1 MTETPAPSAPAPK
14 LTRKAQRE
22 ATHAAL
28 LQVAV
33 MLLIERGA
41 AGVTTLEVQQRADVS
56 RGALLH
62 HFPTRAHLLSATVTE
77 LIRRNEEA
85 VWREQAHTASE
96 GDPLTEAIR
105 SLVAAASTSSYVAEM
120 ELWAVSRTDPALRD
134 TLRAAEQDA
143 LKARERVLDELFA
156 PLRHEPGYR
165 RVVELSIEFVR
176 GLALSNLLLNDSRRS
191 DELVA
196 AWVDAAR
203 LIIER
208 ARDPLGGKP

>member
-1 MTETPAPSAPAPK
+1 MSQTPAPSDAAPK

-120 ELWAVSRTDPALRD
+120 ELWAVSRTDPTLRD
-134 TLRAAEQDA
+134 TLRA
-143 LKARERVLDELFA
+143 
-156 PLRHEPGYR
+156 
-165 RVVELSIEFVR
+165 
-176 GLALSNLLLNDSRRS
+176 
-191 DELVA
+191 
-196 AWVDAAR
+196 
-203 LIIER
+203 
-208 ARDPLGGKP
+208 